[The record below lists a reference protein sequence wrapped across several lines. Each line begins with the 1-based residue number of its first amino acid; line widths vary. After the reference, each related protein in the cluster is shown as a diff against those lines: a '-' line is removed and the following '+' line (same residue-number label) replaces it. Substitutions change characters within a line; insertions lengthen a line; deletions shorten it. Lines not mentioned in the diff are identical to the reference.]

1 MPEKRLRDRQ
11 AQATRDLIVSI
22 ARERFTAKG
31 YAATSIDEIARL
43 AGVAKGALYHH
54 FNGKDALFRAVYDAV
69 QGEAVAAVLAAAE
82 AETDPWASVRA
93 GLAAFLDAC
102 LDPAFRRVV
111 VLESVTVL
119 QPEVW
124 EGGAEPVELPM
135 LRSVL
140 APLID
145 DNILANIAVDPL
157 AHVALGGLYGAALYI
172 ARAPNPAA
180 ARRDAETVLDTL
192 VHGLGGADT
201 PKPKRQPRPP
211 QVNQTPPAKPRP

>member
-1 MPEKRLRDRQ
+1 VPAQRLRDRQ
-11 AQATRDLIVSI
+11 AQATRDLIVSV

-31 YAATSIDEIARL
+31 YAGTSIDEIARQ

-54 FNGKDALFRAVYDAV
+54 FKGKDALFRAVYDAV
-69 QGEAVAAVLAAAE
+69 QGEAVAAVLAAAQ

-93 GLAAFLDAC
+93 GVSAFLDAC
-102 LDPAFRRVV
+102 LDPAFRRIV

-140 APLID
+140 GTLVD
-145 DNILANIAVDPL
+145 DHVLAGVAVDPL
-157 AHVALGGLYGAALYI
+157 AHVALGGLYGAALYS
-172 ARAPNPAA
+172 ARAPDPAT
-180 ARRDAETVLDTL
+180 ARRDAEVVLNTL

-201 PKPKRQPRPP
+201 PEPRRRSHP
-211 QVNQTPPAKPRP
+211 

>member
-1 MPEKRLRDRQ
+1 VPAQRLRDRQ
-11 AQATRDLIVSI
+11 AQATRDLIVSV

-31 YAATSIDEIARL
+31 YAGTSIDEIARQ

-54 FNGKDALFRAVYDAV
+54 FKGKDALFRAVYDAV
-69 QGEAVAAVLAAAE
+69 QGEAVAAVLAAAQ

-93 GLAAFLDAC
+93 GVSAFLDAC
-102 LDPAFRRVV
+102 LDPAFRRIV

-140 APLID
+140 GTLVD
-145 DNILANIAVDPL
+145 DHVLAGVAVDPL

-172 ARAPNPAA
+172 ARAPDPAT
-180 ARRDAETVLDTL
+180 ARRDAEVVLNTL

-201 PKPKRQPRPP
+201 PEPRRRSHP
-211 QVNQTPPAKPRP
+211 